1 MKRVNVKEQL
11 IMAKLKISEIQVE
24 VDSSRE
30 GRILVNKIEKI
41 IIKFLRSN
49 YKMYELKNV
58 EIKES

>member
-1 MKRVNVKEQL
+1 
-11 IMAKLKISEIQVE
+11 MAKLKISEIQVE